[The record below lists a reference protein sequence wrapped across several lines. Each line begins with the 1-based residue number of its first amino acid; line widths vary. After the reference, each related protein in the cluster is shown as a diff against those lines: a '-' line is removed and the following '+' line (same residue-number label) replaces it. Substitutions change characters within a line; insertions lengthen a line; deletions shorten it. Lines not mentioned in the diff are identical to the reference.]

1 VNPLSKIPFVS
12 LEYQN
17 KLIHNEFIVGIEK
30 ILGSNS
36 FLLGNYLKEFESSYA
51 SYLGVKNVIGVANG
65 TDALEISLRSL
76 GLDKNS
82 LVCIPAFTFAATG
95 IAVLRAG
102 FRLMFSDIDPQT
114 GNISVARLK
123 ELRQKPDVIIG
134 VSLFGRSLDFELLTW
149 CDSNRIKLV
158 EDSAQSHGSSKGLA
172 WEAVHPEVCATSF
185 YPTKNLGCFGDGGA
199 VIVNNEQLVENI
211 TRLRNYGGIKKYEHR
226 QYGFNSRLSEIQAL
240 ALLLK
245 VKHLDKWN
253 MERIN
258 LASHY
263 YKLLLEVEEVE
274 LPKVDFDG
282 TNVFHLFPIL
292 YSKRDDLRTFLQING
307 VETGIHYPEPLHEMG
322 IFKDIYVKNT
332 TLLNA
337 ENWAKRN
344 LTLPIYPGLDF
355 KAIDRVVKL
364 IKEFIF
370 KI

>member
-1 VNPLSKIPFVS
+1 MPKIPFVS

-17 KLIHNEFIVGIEK
+17 KLIHNEFIVGTKK
-30 ILGSNS
+30 ILDSNS
-36 FLLGNYLKEFESSYA
+36 FLLGHYLKEFESSYA
-51 SYLGVKNVIGVANG
+51 NYLGVKNVIGVANG

-76 GLDKNS
+76 GLDENT
-82 LVCIPAFTFAATG
+82 LVCIPAYTFAATG

-102 FRLMFSDIDPQT
+102 FKLMFSDIDPRT
-114 GNISVARLK
+114 GNLSVASLK
-123 ELRQKPDVIIG
+123 ELKRKPDVIIG
-134 VSLFGRSLDFELLTW
+134 VSLFGRSLDFELLRW
-149 CDSNRIKLV
+149 CDSNQIKLV
-158 EDSAQSHGSSKGLA
+158 EDSAQSHGSSRGLA
-172 WEAVHPEVCATSF
+172 WDDVHPEVCATSF

-211 TRLRNYGGIKKYEHR
+211 TRLRNYGGLKKYEHR

-245 VKHLDKWN
+245 VEHLDKWN

-274 LPKVDFDG
+274 LPKVNFDG

-292 YSKRDDLRTFLQING
+292 YNKRDHLRTFLQING

-322 IFKDIYVKNT
+322 IFINNYIKDA
-332 TLLNA
+332 TLINA
-337 ENWAKRN
+337 EKWARNN
-344 LTLPIYPGLDF
+344 LTLPIYPGLNTN
-355 KAIDRVVKL
+355 AIDRVVKL
-364 IKEFIF
+364 IKESIS
-370 KI
+370 KS